1 MKPEFYMENKK
12 YCFAAAVFTF
22 ILFNT
27 VAFAQIPEA
36 NTETAPNEKSETES
50 PAKNYFLRESED
62 GVTLIQRLSWEN
74 IEDIFGYEFILEQK
88 DNSGKWKN
96 INVKRTEENFVDVS
110 LPPGNYRYKVVI
122 INLLEQKE
130 GESTYRYFDVR
141 IAYQPEVASV
151 YPQTI
156 YFDDIYE
163 DTITVSGKNFYKETQ
178 FALAKDSGGYHT
190 GEVVEL
196 DTTGTNAK
204 IKFNMTRIIPGT
216 YNVQVTDVSGLRDNK
231 QAIVF
236 KFQKPVDFYIS
247 AGYAFSGFIQNAVF
261 KEFFNA
267 DYAALGANVRMTLIP
282 IKRNYGTFGFNIT
295 GSGMY
300 LHSKRHRYKVK
311 AGYLLGQ
318 LNCVYLIPIIRHR
331 LNFDIHLGAGAA
343 FLVQTQFSFP
353 TFKSPV
359 EWFWGLTVNGGT
371 ALQIYLVKKLYLEI
385 NLDHIIAFKKSFP
398 LYTIQPS
405 LSLGWEF

>member
-12 YCFAAAVFTF
+12 YYFAAAVSVF
-22 ILFNT
+22 ILLNT
-27 VAFAQIPEA
+27 LFAQVPDA
-36 NTETAPNEKSETES
+36 KTETAPNAESETES
-50 PAKNYFLRESED
+50 SAKNYFIKESED
-62 GVTLIQRLSWEN
+62 GVILIQRLSWEN
-74 IEDIFGYEFILEQK
+74 IEDIFGYEFALEQK

-96 INVKRTEENFVDVS
+96 IDIKRTEENFVDVS
-110 LPPGNYRYKVVI
+110 LPPGNYRYKVTV

-130 GESTYRYFDVR
+130 AESTYRYFDVR
-141 IAYQPEVASV
+141 VAYQPEVTSV
-151 YPQTI
+151 SPQTI
-156 YFDDIYE
+156 HFDDIYG
-163 DTITVSGKNFYKETQ
+163 DVITVSGKNFYEETQ
-178 FALAKDSGGYHT
+178 FSLVKDLGGYHA
-190 GEVVEL
+190 GKVVEL
-196 DTTGTNAK
+196 DKTGTTAK

-216 YNVQVTDVSGLRDNK
+216 YNVQVTDASGLQDNNK
-231 QAIVF
+231 SIVF

-282 IKRNYGTFGFNIT
+282 IKRGYGTFGFNIT

-300 LHSKRHRYKVK
+300 LHSKHSRYKLK

-318 LNCVYLIPIIRHR
+318 LNFVYLIPIIHHK
-331 LNFDIHLGAGAA
+331 LNFDLHLGGGAA
-343 FLVQTQFSFP
+343 FLVKTQFSYT
-353 TFKSPV
+353 TFKSPA